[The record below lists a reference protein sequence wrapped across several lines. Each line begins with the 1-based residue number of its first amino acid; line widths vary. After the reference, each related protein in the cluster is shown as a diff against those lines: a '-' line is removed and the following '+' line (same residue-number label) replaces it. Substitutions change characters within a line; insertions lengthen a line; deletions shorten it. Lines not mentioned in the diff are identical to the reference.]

1 MQLLDKDLL
10 GGRIV
15 LLKLFY
21 VLFSTH
27 YMVDVDHLDNYVHIG
42 VYKNFLILCLRVV
55 KTS

>member
-42 VYKNFLILCLRVV
+42 AYKI
-55 KTS
+55 S